1 MAGLLDLI
9 YTLCMAYLM
18 NAVNVQS
25 LLVVCPT
32 GWVAWQDA
40 CYILLP
46 DKMDWEQGH
55 RVCDRPGTSMIVPDS
70 QEEHNFTWREIQMQ
84 TERLV

>member
-1 MAGLLDLI
+1 MSRAAVSVGIVRVNALLAMVVGGLQ
-9 YTLCMAYLM
+9 A
-18 NAVNVQS
+18 
-25 LLVVCPT
+25 LLAPCPT

-46 DKMDWEQGH
+46 AKMDWEQGR

-70 QEEHNFTWREIQMQ
+70 QEEQDFIWR
-84 TERLV
+84 